1 MSNKFL
7 SSVMGLAML
16 GSSTIATAQGDNNF
30 FDFANITCPAD
41 VTIEC
46 GQNINDPDLTG
57 LPSIQLFVG
66 AGYTFVKSDA
76 TISSSSCET
85 VVARTW
91 TAELEELGGSLGS
104 VSCTQIITVRDTQG
118 PVISGVT
125 SPINVQCLSQV
136 PGLSSGVTATDA
148 CSGPEAVT
156 AFQSAAGTPLNRC
169 NLNTALGLGADWSF
183 WLEELHD
190 LGYTSSDYFHFVAP
204 GGTLEEYADSTAHI
218 FGTIANSANP
228 NERFVVDMWLHNKRG
243 WIDWSNASGPGNRSY
258 KNDLDLACADNNHT
272 AWSYYEL
279 VDGFSTLTGQGD
291 LAGDQLYLSHLPTNY
306 YYGFQVGEGANN
318 KNCNDGISGWFS
330 FNGFMNNTYIHA
342 NGDINCDAD
351 CQPQE
356 GVCPNRTTAT
366 NLYRSVDNCGRAT
379 VVAQTINVFDNIAP
393 TFNNCPNNVTIDC
406 DQPVPAVAT
415 NVSATDNCTSAVTI
429 TYLGEVPSGNACNRL
444 LTRTWRAEDECGN
457 RSQCVQVITI
467 VDDEA
472 PILQGTPSAN
482 ITVPCDNIP
491 AAATVTADDNCDT
504 LVAVNYSQTIIAGN
518 CAGNY
523 TIRRTWS
530 AADDCQNDTSFVQTI
545 SVIDT
550 VGPVFNTFPIY
561 ISTPCDVNPPA
572 PTATDNCSGVTVTI
586 FSDVLNSGGCIGVL
600 TRTYRATDGCGNYT
614 DAIQFI
620 TLQDFTRPNLN
631 NVPNEDDVECSSIN
645 MGSNG
650 NYFGIAPVTATDNC
664 DDDVQIIYDEAIVLT
679 NDSCDASF
687 DIVRTWIAIDDC
699 DNADTASQIVH
710 VVDTTNPY
718 FINFPANDTISCDE
732 TLPTYAMPTAGDN
745 CSTVTITHS
754 DLDTFPGN
762 CPQSYLL
769 VRTFRAVDQCGNQ
782 AVESQTILVRDIVAP
797 VFDPNQQTTYS
808 YECGEVI
815 PVIQP
820 TATDYCG
827 AITYTYVN
835 SQPTGSTCDRLT
847 VRTWTAE
854 DECGNSSTF
863 VQNIRVVDTT
873 APVVTGDTEIER
885 PCDNAGGNYITIVET
900 CSAYTVQKTDQ
911 YVSGG
916 CAGTLI
922 RTYVVTDA
930 CGNASAPFT
939 QFIHLTDNTAPV
951 ASGFTPTITISCD
964 VTIPGFNPQWN
975 DNCDDDLNIIVL
987 PDSIIQG
994 NCPAERTVIR
1004 RVKAIDSCDNEAIA
1018 TQTVNVEDN
1027 AGPVWASVSP
1037 DTLTY
1042 PCGTTPPTV
1051 QPVANDNCSSITYA
1065 FTNGPE
1071 TIVGCN
1077 PRFIR
1082 TWIATDACGNPSTP
1096 YQQLITFVDT
1106 IAPVIINCP
1115 NDIELECDESL
1126 PAVAVV
1132 TATDNCD
1139 DNVDV
1144 NYTQYFFGDQLEP
1157 GVLANCNPSTPT
1169 HASGGVCGI
1178 NVGGVDIDWAM
1189 QLNAM
1194 PVAYR
1199 YYELVEGNVVRTED
1213 NIHFTATM
1221 VNVLDPTSGFYVD
1234 VNFTGGVDYTTWSTG
1249 MGHMTSY
1256 KADCVPVGNNYQDWL
1271 YFLLQNGEGAELV
1284 GFGGYAGSSLNLSHA
1299 PSNNYYAF
1307 QYGEGANNFN
1317 ANFGFG
1323 GWFNYNGTF
1332 VTSPN
1337 AAPSQ
1342 QFGAGDFSIDL
1353 DCCPDYWVVRQWT
1366 ATDCSGN
1373 TTTCSQIISY
1383 EGTNPTVNTGALMPD
1398 VFTPAIDD
1406 TDRLSDVDVAPNP
1419 ARNIAQFSFKTI
1431 NTATT
1436 TLEIFDM
1443 SGRKVAD
1450 VYSGVVEAGNAYQVS
1465 FDTEALATGI
1475 YMYRF
1480 TNGSD
1485 VQIKRL
1491 IINK

>member
-16 GSSTIATAQGDNNF
+16 GSSAIATAQGDNND
-30 FDFANITCPAD
+30 FDYANITCPSD
-41 VTIEC
+41 VIVEC
-46 GQNINDPDLTG
+46 GQNINDVDVTG
-57 LPSIQLFVG
+57 VPTVQLLVG
-66 AGYTFVKSDA
+66 AGYDLVHSDA
-76 TISSSSCET
+76 TISSTNCQT
-85 VVARTW
+85 VIARTW
-91 TAELEELGGSLGS
+91 TANLNELGGSLGS

-136 PGLSSGVTATDA
+136 PGLSSSATAVDA

-156 AFQSAAGTPLNRC
+156 SFQSAAGTPLNSC

-190 LGYTSSDYFHFVAP
+190 LGYTSSDYFHFIAP
-204 GGTLEEYADSTAHI
+204 GGTLEEYADGTAHV

-228 NERFVVDMWLHNKRG
+228 NERFVVDMWLHNKRN
-243 WIDWSNASGPGNRSY
+243 WTDWSNASGPGNRSY
-258 KNDLDLACADNNHT
+258 KNDLNLACADNNHT

-318 KNCNDGISGWFS
+318 KNCNNGISGWFS
-330 FNGFMNNTYIHA
+330 YDGFMNNTFIHA
-342 NGDINCDAD
+342 NGDINCDGE
-351 CQPQE
+351 CEPQD
-356 GVCPNRTTAT
+356 GACPNRTTAT
-366 NLYRSVDNCGRAT
+366 NLYRSVDDCGRAT
-379 VVAQTINVFDNIAP
+379 VVTQTINVFDNIAP
-393 TFNNCPNNVTIDC
+393 TFDNCPADATIDC
-406 DQPVPAVAT
+406 DQPVPAVAS
-415 NVSATDNCTSAVTI
+415 NVSATDNCTSAVTVS
-429 TYLGEVPSGNACNRL
+429 YLGQVESGNACDRV
-444 LTRTWRAEDECGN
+444 LTRTWEAEDECGN
-457 RSQCVQVITI
+457 RAQCVQTI
-467 VDDEA
+467 HIIDDEG
-472 PILQGTPSAN
+472 PVLQGTPSAN
-482 ITVPCDNIP
+482 ITASCDNIP
-491 AAATVTADDNCDT
+491 DAATVTADDNCDT
-504 LVAVNYSQTIIAGN
+504 LVTVNYSQTIIAGN

-530 AADDCQNDTSFVQTI
+530 ASDDCQNTTTFVQTI
-545 SVIDT
+545 SVVDNE
-550 VGPVFNTFPIY
+550 GPVFDAFPIY

-572 PTATDNCSGVTVTI
+572 PTATDNCSGVTVSI
-586 FSDVLNSGGCIGVL
+586 YNDVLNSGGCIGVL

-620 TLQDFTRPNLN
+620 TLEDFTRPNLN

-650 NYFGIAPVTATDNC
+650 NYFGVAPVSATDNC
-664 DDDVQIIYDEAIVLT
+664 DDDVQIIYDEEIVLT

-687 DIVRTWIAIDDC
+687 DIIRTWIAIDDC
-699 DNADTASQIVH
+699 DNADTASQVVH
-710 VVDTTNPY
+710 VVDTTDPY
-718 FINFPANDTISCDE
+718 FIDFPDNDTISCDE
-732 TLPTYAMPTAGDN
+732 TLPMYGMPTAGDN
-745 CSTVTITHS
+745 CSSVTITYVGM
-754 DLDTFPGN
+754 DTIQGN
-762 CPQSYLL
+762 CPQSYTII
-769 VRTFRAVDQCGNQ
+769 RTFRANDQCGNQ
-782 AVESQTILVRDIVAP
+782 AIEFQTILVRDILAP
-797 VFDPNQQTTYS
+797 VFDANNQDEYT
-808 YECGEVI
+808 YECGETI

-820 TATDYCG
+820 TATDNCG

-854 DECGNSSTF
+854 DECGNASTF
-863 VQNIRVVDTT
+863 VQYIHVEDTT
-873 APVVTGDTEIER
+873 APVISGDTEIER

-900 CSAYTVQKTDQ
+900 CSEYTVQKTDQ
-911 YVSGG
+911 FVSGG

-951 ASGFTPTITISCD
+951 AFGFTPTITISCD
-964 VTIPGFNPQWN
+964 ATIPGFNPQFS
-975 DNCDDDLNIIVL
+975 DNCDDDLTIIAM
-987 PDSIIQG
+987 PDSIIEG
-994 NCPAERTVIR
+994 NCPAERTIIR
-1004 RVKAIDSCDNEAIA
+1004 RVKAIDSCDNEGIA
-1018 TQTVNVEDN
+1018 TQTVNVDDN
-1027 AGPVWASVSP
+1027 AGPVWTSVSP

-1042 PCGTTPPTV
+1042 PCGTTPPAV
-1051 QPVANDNCSSITYA
+1051 QPVATDNCSSITYA

-1082 TWIATDACGNPSTP
+1082 TWIATDACGNASAP
-1096 YQQLITFVDT
+1096 YQQLITFEDT
-1106 IAPVIINCP
+1106 VAPVIDNCP
-1115 NDIELECDESL
+1115 GDIELECDESL
-1126 PAVAVV
+1126 PAVANV

-1139 DNVDV
+1139 NSVSV
-1144 NYTQYFFGDQLEP
+1144 SYAQYFFGDQLEP
-1157 GVLANCNPSTPT
+1157 GVLANCNASTPT

-1189 QLNAM
+1189 QLNGM

-1199 YYELVEGNVVRTED
+1199 YYELTEGNVVRTED

-1234 VNFTGGVDYTTWSTG
+1234 VNFTGGFDYTTWSSG
-1249 MGHMTSY
+1249 MSHMTSY

-1284 GFGGYAGSSLNLSHA
+1284 GFGGYAGSSLNLAHA

-1342 QFGAGDFSIDL
+1342 QFGAGDFSLDL

-1373 TTTCSQIISY
+1373 STTCSQIISY
-1383 EGTNPTVNTGALMPD
+1383 AGTNPTVNTGLDMPE
-1398 VFTPAIDD
+1398 VVSAAIDD
-1406 TDRLSDVDVAPNP
+1406 TDRLSDVEVAPNP
-1419 ARNIAQFSFKTI
+1419 VRNIAQFSFKTI